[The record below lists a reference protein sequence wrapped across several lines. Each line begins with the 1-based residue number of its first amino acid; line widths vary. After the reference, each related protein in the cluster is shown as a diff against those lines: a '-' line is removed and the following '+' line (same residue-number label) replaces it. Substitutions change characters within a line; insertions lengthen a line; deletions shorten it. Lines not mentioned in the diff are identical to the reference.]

1 MELEAYNWSTE
12 LLEVVKAGVCGGLR
26 MDPSVV
32 WVIAEDFPG
41 EQDSVSRQKSSG
53 DCVLAS
59 LKEVSAVSY
68 DGSSSSSDLKI
79 I

>member
-1 MELEAYNWSTE
+1 
-12 LLEVVKAGVCGGLR
+12 

-32 WVIAEDFPG
+32 WVVAEDFPG

-59 LKEVSAVSY
+59 LKDVSAVSY
-68 DGSSSSSDLKI
+68 EGSSSSSDLKI
-79 I
+79 IMF